1 MTRKRRFH
9 RKSRLPKDP
18 ETKPFKQWLPEN
30 KGCYAKFQDWLR
42 ETGCSLSTIAIYSGG
57 VRWALGWLDQPYWTI
72 TDTDLARAAAHIQPL
87 CQSPATWKGYRQGL
101 VKFTAFLHLTC
112 QTSVPEKEV
121 NWAYY
126 LEGLPA
132 WLASDIRG
140 WLAHCQRQWLPET
153 YLLAARNRLS
163 HLTRF
168 LRWTT
173 ATTALAGLSDLTPK
187 RWHAYLD
194 ERLAAGIKPVSLNSE
209 LTHLQAFVGFW
220 KDEGRV
226 VNERLLRLQPLKKGR
241 TLPKDLPATQL
252 QQLLQEVDR
261 LIQSSHAGLRRWGL
275 RDKAWVLLMLHGG
288 LRTSEVRRLK
298 LSDLDWEK
306 RRLRLEQAK
315 GLKDR
320 VIFLSDGV
328 IEALK
333 AYLEVR
339 GPADALPAQVFIFH
353 HHPLSPSYCY
363 ERLRTYGAQLGLK
376 ITPHLLRHSC
386 ATLLLNA
393 GAPVASVQAILGHR
407 YLSTTLRY
415 ARLYDQTVAADYYRA
430 MAHVERQLALPE
442 DEYAPEQS
450 VGELIALADALKS
463 SVLNDHQLE
472 SLHALRSGLLVLAQR
487 EAQETINDV

>member
-9 RKSRLPKDP
+9 RKNRIPTDP
-18 ETKPFKQWLPEN
+18 ETKPLKQWLPEN
-30 KGCYAKFQDWLR
+30 RGCYAKFQDWLR
-42 ETGCSLSTIAIYSGG
+42 EAGCSLSTVAIYSGG
-57 VRWALGWLDQPYWTI
+57 VRWALGWLEQPYWTL
-72 TDTDLARAAAHIQPL
+72 TAEDLARAAAHIQPM

-101 VKFTAFLHLTC
+101 VKFAAFLHLLC
-112 QTSVPEKEV
+112 HIPAPEKEV
-121 NWAYY
+121 NWSSY
-126 LEGLPA
+126 LQGLPD
-132 WLASDIRG
+132 WIASDIRD

-163 HLTRF
+163 SLTRF
-168 LRWTT
+168 LRWLVGQTPLT
-173 ATTALAGLSDLTPK
+173 GLSDLTPK
-187 RWHAYLD
+187 HWHAYLD

-209 LTHLQAFVGFW
+209 LTHLQAFLGFW
-220 KDEGRV
+220 KDEGRP

-241 TLPKDLPATQL
+241 TLPKDLPASQL
-252 QQLLQEVDR
+252 QSLLQEVDR
-261 LIQSSHAGLRRWGL
+261 LSQSSHAGLRRLGL
-275 RDKAWVLLMLHGG
+275 RDKGWVLLMLHGG

-298 LSDLDWEK
+298 LADIDWEK

-320 VIFLSDGV
+320 VIFLSEGV
-328 IEALK
+328 IAALK

-339 GPADALPAQVFIFH
+339 GPAEALPETVFVFRH
-353 HHPLSPSYCY
+353 RPLSPSYCY
-363 ERLRTYGAQLGLK
+363 ERLRTYGAHIGVK

-442 DEYAPEQS
+442 DEHAPMQS

-463 SVLNDHQLE
+463 GVLNDQQLE
-472 SLHALRSGLLVLAQR
+472 TLHALRSGLLMWAQT
-487 EAQETINDV
+487 EAQNEI